1 MESKGRLTARS
12 AETPVLMQ
20 PALEAIQAVARGGLH
35 GRAWRVLLPLAA
47 GTLVLVLPRPEGL
60 TPEAWRYFAVFLA
73 VIVSLITEAVPGA
86 VAGLIGITAATIFHL
101 VAPGPAES
109 IRWALTGFA
118 DTTVWLMFVAFMF
131 ALGYAKTGLGRRIA
145 LLLVRRLGG
154 RTLGLG
160 YAIALSDLALAP
172 FVPSNTAR
180 SGGIVFPIV
189 ENIPALYGAAP
200 GDSRRGIGAYV
211 MWTAFATTCVTSSMF
226 LTALAPNLLAVSLM
240 KRIAHVDVSWTAWL
254 VGFLPVGALLFLLQP
269 LLIHRLC
276 PPGVAATAEVPRWAE
291 RELALMGAPSRREL
305 SMGALAMMALALWIF
320 GTPWMSATTVA
331 LLSLCLMLVAGVVS
345 WDDILAYRRGW
356 NNLVWFATLITLADG
371 LSRVGFLPWFART
384 VAASLGAVPGV
395 GKVLVLVVVFFVA
408 HYMFASLTAHAT
420 ALLPVVLTT
429 VVVLPDVPTTV
440 VALSLSY
447 TLGLMGILTPYAT
460 GSGPLYYGSGYVAHR
475 DFWLLGLLFGAL
487 YLLAV
492 ITLEV
497 PYLLLLHR

>member
-1 MESKGRLTARS
+1 
-12 AETPVLMQ
+12 MQ
-20 PALEAIQAVARGGLH
+20 PLPEAIDTAAPGRVH
-35 GRAWRVLLPLAA
+35 GRSWRAILPLSA
-47 GTLVLVLPRPEGL
+47 GALVLALPCPDGL
-60 TPEAWRYFAVFLA
+60 APDAWRYFAVFVA

-86 VAGLIGITAATIFHL
+86 VAGLIGITLATVFRL

-118 DTTVWLMFVAFMF
+118 DSTVWLMFVAFMF

-189 ENIPALYGAAP
+189 ESIPALYGAAP
-200 GDSRRGIGAYV
+200 GEPRRGIGAYV

-240 KRIAHVDVSWTAWL
+240 KSIAHVDVSWTAWL
-254 VGFLPVGALLFLLQP
+254 VGFLPLGLLLFLLQP
-269 LLIHRLC
+269 LVIYRLC
-276 PPGVAATAEVPRWAE
+276 PSPVTATAEVPRWAA
-291 RELALMGAPSRREL
+291 RELAVMGAPSRREL
-305 SMGALAMMALALWIF
+305 SMGGLALVALGLWIF
-320 GTPWMSATTVA
+320 GPAWMSATTVA
-331 LLSLCLMLVAGVVS
+331 LLSLCLMIVSGVVS

-356 NNLVWFATLITLADG
+356 NNLIWFATLITLADG
-371 LSRVGFLPWFART
+371 LGRVGFLPWFGRA
-384 VAASLGAVPGV
+384 VAASLDEVPAAA
-395 GKVLVLVVVFFVA
+395 KVVVLVVVFFVA

-420 ALLPVVLTT
+420 ALLPVMLTA
-429 VVVLPDVPTTV
+429 VVALPDVPVTV

-447 TLGLMGILTPYAT
+447 TLGLMGIITPYAT

-475 DFWLLGLLFGAL
+475 DFWLLGLLFGGL
-487 YLLAV
+487 YLVGV
-492 ITLEV
+492 ITLGV
-497 PYLLLLHR
+497 PYLALLYG

>member
-1 MESKGRLTARS
+1 
-12 AETPVLMQ
+12 
-20 PALEAIQAVARGGLH
+20 
-35 GRAWRVLLPLAA
+35 
-47 GTLVLVLPRPEGL
+47 
-60 TPEAWRYFAVFLA
+60 
-73 VIVSLITEAVPGA
+73 
-86 VAGLIGITAATIFHL
+86 
-101 VAPGPAES
+101 
-109 IRWALTGFA
+109 
-118 DTTVWLMFVAFMF
+118 
-131 ALGYAKTGLGRRIA
+131 
-145 LLLVRRLGG
+145 
-154 RTLGLG
+154 
-160 YAIALSDLALAP
+160 
-172 FVPSNTAR
+172 
-180 SGGIVFPIV
+180 
-189 ENIPALYGAAP
+189 
-200 GDSRRGIGAYV
+200 
-211 MWTAFATTCVTSSMF
+211 
-226 LTALAPNLLAVSLM
+226 
-240 KRIAHVDVSWTAWL
+240 
-254 VGFLPVGALLFLLQP
+254 LPVGALLFLLQP

>member
-1 MESKGRLTARS
+1 MA
-12 AETPVLMQ
+12 
-20 PALEAIQAVARGGLH
+20 EAIETVAGSRTH
-35 GRAWRVLLPLAA
+35 GRSWRVILPLAA
-47 GTLVLVLPRPEGL
+47 GAVILAVPRPGGL
-60 TPEAWRYFAVFLA
+60 TPEAWRYFAVFVA
-73 VIVSLITEAVPGA
+73 VIVSLMTEAVPGA
-86 VAGLIGITAATIFHL
+86 VARLIGVTLAAVLRL

-118 DTTVWLMFVAFMF
+118 DSTVWLMFVAFMF

-145 LLLVRRLGG
+145 LLLVRRLGA

-200 GDSRRGIGAYV
+200 GESRRGIGTYV

-226 LTALAPNLLAVSLM
+226 LTALAPNLLVVSLM
-240 KRIAHVDVSWTAWL
+240 KTIADVEVSWTAWL
-254 VGFLPVGALLFLLQP
+254 IGFLPVGVLLFLLQP
-269 LLIHRLC
+269 LAIHRLC
-276 PPGVAATAEVPRWAE
+276 PPRVTATAEVPRWAE

-305 SMGALAMMALALWIF
+305 SMGGLAVMALALWIF
-320 GTPWMSATTVA
+320 GPSWVNATTVA

-356 NNLVWFATLITLADG
+356 NNLIWFATLITLADG
-371 LSRVGFLPWFART
+371 LSRVGFLPWFAT
-384 VAASLGAVPGV
+384 TLAASLGGMPGAA
-395 GKVLVLVVVFFVA
+395 KVVVLVVVFFAA

-420 ALLPVVLTT
+420 ALLPVVLAA
-429 VVVLPDVPTTV
+429 VVVLPDVPLPV

-447 TLGLMGILTPYAT
+447 TLGLMGIITPYAT
-460 GSGPLYYGSGYVAHR
+460 GSAPLYYGSGYISHR
-475 DFWLLGLLFGAL
+475 DFWLLGLLFGGV

-497 PYLLLLHR
+497 PYLLLLYR